1 MGGSRRQRLIAAA
14 VAPLSLLVCLAG
26 CKRETRSV
34 EAPPLP
40 DNGPV
45 ASLTELHPGGAVKAS
60 QDPRGKAY
68 EGNAYQVA
76 QGQRLYRWY
85 NCSGCHFNGGGGIGP
100 ALMDSEWRYGGS
112 IDQIYRSIYEGRP
125 NGMPSFSKLP
135 PQQIWQLAAY
145 VRSLSSNIPP
155 NAASSRSDSMASIPP
170 TPQQSPQKPRP
181 GDSTVPT
188 GQ

>member
-1 MGGSRRQRLIAAA
+1 
-14 VAPLSLLVCLAG
+14 LSLLILIGG
-26 CKRETRSV
+26 CKRETRDLDQ
-34 EAPPLP
+34 PPMA
-40 DNGPV
+40 DTGPV
-45 ASLTELHPGGAVKAS
+45 ASLTELHPGEAIKAS
-60 QDPRGKAY
+60 QDPRGQAY
-68 EGNAYQVA
+68 EGNAYQVS

-112 IDQIYRSIYEGRP
+112 IDQIYRTIYEGRP
-125 NGMPSFSKLP
+125 NGMPSFAKLP

-145 VRSLSSNIPP
+145 VRSLSSNVSP
-155 NAASSRSDSMASIPP
+155 NAASARRDSMASTRPV
-170 TPQQSPQKPRP
+170 TQASPAKPRL